1 VSVEETIIVY
11 ANSDDSGAE
20 ERKGREGEWVG
31 RGSDESRSI
40 HLRRWRPFVA
50 GVPSSLASLRR

>member
-20 ERKGREGEWVG
+20 ERKGKEVEWVG
-31 RGSDESRSI
+31 
-40 HLRRWRPFVA
+40 
-50 GVPSSLASLRR
+50 